1 MSCQWQDIDKHNLL
15 IFIRDLS
22 ESLQINLKHLVE
34 DMDKNITV
42 NKNTKGKQSNQ
53 SKGKKPPKLKKKDI
67 IIHQQT
73 KIRSA
78 KLVQQDIQ
86 YQEHKTEYIQRL
98 SVIETKV
105 ESNHSILLKLEEKLD
120 KE

>member
-1 MSCQWQDIDKHNLL
+1 MNGITIPFSFGLLLLCQTSAAIWWASGVD
-15 IFIRDLS
+15 S
-22 ESLQINLKHLVE
+22 EV
-34 DMDKNITV
+34 V
-42 NKNTKGKQSNQ
+42 
-53 SKGKKPPKLKKKDI
+53 
-67 IIHQQT
+67 
-73 KIRSA
+73 R
-78 KLVQQDIQ
+78 LVQQDIQ

>member
-1 MSCQWQDIDKHNLL
+1 MNGITIPFSFGLFILCQPSGAIWRASGVD
-15 IFIRDLS
+15 S
-22 ESLQINLKHLVE
+22 EV
-34 DMDKNITV
+34 V
-42 NKNTKGKQSNQ
+42 
-53 SKGKKPPKLKKKDI
+53 
-67 IIHQQT
+67 
-73 KIRSA
+73 R
-78 KLVQQDIQ
+78 LVQQDIQ

>member
-1 MSCQWQDIDKHNLL
+1 MNGITIPFSFGLFLLCQTSAAIWWASGVD
-15 IFIRDLS
+15 S
-22 ESLQINLKHLVE
+22 EV
-34 DMDKNITV
+34 V
-42 NKNTKGKQSNQ
+42 
-53 SKGKKPPKLKKKDI
+53 
-67 IIHQQT
+67 
-73 KIRSA
+73 R
-78 KLVQQDIQ
+78 LVQQDSQ

>member
-1 MSCQWQDIDKHNLL
+1 MNGITIPFSFGLGLLCQTSAAIWWAAGVD
-15 IFIRDLS
+15 S
-22 ESLQINLKHLVE
+22 EV
-34 DMDKNITV
+34 V
-42 NKNTKGKQSNQ
+42 
-53 SKGKKPPKLKKKDI
+53 
-67 IIHQQT
+67 
-73 KIRSA
+73 R
-78 KLVQQDIQ
+78 LVQQDIQ

>member
-1 MSCQWQDIDKHNLL
+1 MNGFTIPFSFGVFLLCQTAAAIWWASGVD
-15 IFIRDLS
+15 S
-22 ESLQINLKHLVE
+22 EV
-34 DMDKNITV
+34 V
-42 NKNTKGKQSNQ
+42 
-53 SKGKKPPKLKKKDI
+53 
-67 IIHQQT
+67 
-73 KIRSA
+73 R
-78 KLVQQDIQ
+78 LVQQDIQ

>member
-1 MSCQWQDIDKHNLL
+1 MNGITIPFSLGLFLLCQTSAAIWWASGVD
-15 IFIRDLS
+15 S
-22 ESLQINLKHLVE
+22 EV
-34 DMDKNITV
+34 V
-42 NKNTKGKQSNQ
+42 
-53 SKGKKPPKLKKKDI
+53 
-67 IIHQQT
+67 
-73 KIRSA
+73 R
-78 KLVQQDIQ
+78 LVQQDIQ